1 MIIITITIIITY
13 LYYHMNS
20 FNKYLKWASDSLD
33 VYYNNSIDIRDYDV
47 NNNIERGIVNY
58 QDVISKDTILFSIPF
73 SKLLTIES
81 IIQDVAK
88 ALFQKWANA
97 LPEDQRSEETI
108 ASLNKNATEST
119 YFVVKMFMDRF
130 NEAAEQL
137 KSQPD
142 EQ

>member
-1 MIIITITIIITY
+1 MDNTEKRMTV
-13 LYYHMNS
+13 L
-20 FNKYLKWASDSLD
+20 
-33 VYYNNSIDIRDYDV
+33 
-47 NNNIERGIVNY
+47 
-58 QDVISKDTILFSIPF
+58 
-73 SKLLTIES
+73 ES

-97 LPEDQRSEETI
+97 LPDDQKSEENI
-108 ASLNKNATEST
+108 VNLNKNATEST

>member
-1 MIIITITIIITY
+1 M
-13 LYYHMNS
+13 
-20 FNKYLKWASDSLD
+20 SDRMTVL
-33 VYYNNSIDIRDYDV
+33 
-47 NNNIERGIVNY
+47 
-58 QDVISKDTILFSIPF
+58 
-73 SKLLTIES
+73 ES

-119 YFVVKMFMDRF
+119 YFVVKMFMDKF

-142 EQ
+142 KE

>member
-1 MIIITITIIITY
+1 MDNMENRMTV
-13 LYYHMNS
+13 L
-20 FNKYLKWASDSLD
+20 
-33 VYYNNSIDIRDYDV
+33 
-47 NNNIERGIVNY
+47 
-58 QDVISKDTILFSIPF
+58 
-73 SKLLTIES
+73 ES

-97 LPEDQRSEETI
+97 LPQDQQSEENI
-108 ASLNKNATEST
+108 ANLNKNATEST

-137 KSQPD
+137 KAQPD

>member
-1 MIIITITIIITY
+1 M
-13 LYYHMNS
+13 
-20 FNKYLKWASDSLD
+20 SDRMTVL
-33 VYYNNSIDIRDYDV
+33 
-47 NNNIERGIVNY
+47 
-58 QDVISKDTILFSIPF
+58 
-73 SKLLTIES
+73 ES

-97 LPEDQRSEETI
+97 LPEDQRSEEAI
-108 ASLNKNATEST
+108 ANLNKNATEST
-119 YFVVKMFMDRF
+119 YFVVKMFMDKF

>member
-1 MIIITITIIITY
+1 M
-13 LYYHMNS
+13 
-20 FNKYLKWASDSLD
+20 SDRMTVL
-33 VYYNNSIDIRDYDV
+33 
-47 NNNIERGIVNY
+47 
-58 QDVISKDTILFSIPF
+58 
-73 SKLLTIES
+73 ES

-97 LPEDQRSEETI
+97 LPEDQRTEETI
-108 ASLNKNATEST
+108 VSLNKNATEST

>member
-1 MIIITITIIITY
+1 MTV
-13 LYYHMNS
+13 L
-20 FNKYLKWASDSLD
+20 
-33 VYYNNSIDIRDYDV
+33 
-47 NNNIERGIVNY
+47 
-58 QDVISKDTILFSIPF
+58 
-73 SKLLTIES
+73 ES

-97 LPEDQRSEETI
+97 LPEDQRSEEAI
-108 ASLNKNATEST
+108 ANLNKNATEST
-119 YFVVKMFMDRF
+119 YFVVKMFMDKF